1 MHQRTGLVHV
11 RQVEGDAE
19 LQREESQP
27 AFQHGVRRIEGVDLG
42 APPFDLAAF
51 LHLGPAARQMVLV
64 DLLAVGRLVPPLG
77 IEVER
82 PHLDGIAAEME
93 CDTVERILHD
103 HHTLRPAEAAEGG
116 VRLLVGAAGIAD
128 GAEVRDPVGVVGMG
142 ERARHDPRREIE
154 APAGI
159 GRQHGVERP
168 HATLVVEAHRV
179 AIVETVT
186 LAGRHHVDLTR
197 QPELHR
203 PAGMVRRD
211 RCCGCDPG
219 GVALLAAEAA
229 AQAAHHRR
237 HAVKV
242 APEQPR
248 ADMLHLGRMLGRG
261 MDRDVAVLA
270 WQREGDLAFEIEML
284 LPADAELGFEPMRC
298 TCQRRIGIAAQHRR
312 RRLHIGL
319 SFQRRRDVEDRF
331 FGLDLDDD
339 FLDSGTRR
347 IERFRDDHRQRLA
360 RELDPVDGE
369 QRFVLADGRNV
380 VLAGN
385 VRRAKHRDYAGHL
398 RRHGDVDFHEFPAG
412 DGTQH
417 QCTVQRVGRFG
428 HVVDIQRLPRDV
440 LQRAVVAPRLV
451 DLRAHSASTSST
463 RCGSARRSSSRR
475 NRLAATCRR

>member
-1 MHQRTGLVHV
+1 
-11 RQVEGDAE
+11 
-19 LQREESQP
+19 
-27 AFQHGVRRIEGVDLG
+27 
-42 APPFDLAAF
+42 
-51 LHLGPAARQMVLV
+51 MVLF
-64 DLLAVGRLVPPLG
+64 DLLAIGRLVPPLG

-82 PHLDGIAAEME
+82 PHLYGIASEMAR
-93 CDTVERILHD
+93 DAVERVLHD
-103 HHTLRPAEAAEGG
+103 HDTLRPAEAAEGR

-128 GAEVRDPVGVVGMG
+128 GAEVRDPVGIVGMG

-159 GRQHGVERP
+159 GREHGVERP
-168 HATLVVEAHRV
+168 HSALVVEAHRI
-179 AIVETVT
+179 AIVETVP
-186 LAGRHHVDLTR
+186 LAGRHHVDLAR

-211 RCCGCDPG
+211 RCGGCDPG

-261 MDRDVAVLA
+261 MDRDVAVLTR
-270 WQREGDLAFEIEML
+270 QRKGDLAFEIEML
-284 LPADAELGFEPMRC
+284 LPADAEFGFEPMRC
-298 TCQRRIGIAAQHRR
+298 TCHRRIGIAAQHRR
-312 RRLHIGL
+312 RRLHICL
-319 SFQRRRDVEDRF
+319 SFQRRRDVENRF

-339 FLDSGTRR
+339 FLDGGTRR

-369 QRFVLADGRNV
+369 QRLVLADGRNV

-385 VRRAKHRDYAGHL
+385 IRRAKHRDYAGHL
-398 RRHGDVDFHEFPAG
+398 RRHGTVDLQEPAAG

-417 QCTVQRVGRFG
+417 QRAMQRAGWLG
-428 HVVDIQRLPRDV
+428 HVVYIERLPRDM
-440 LQRAVVAPRLV
+440 LQRAVVALCLM
-451 DLRAHSASTSST
+451 DLRAHRDSTSST
-463 RCGSARRSSSRR
+463 RCGSAMRRSSRRSRF
-475 NRLAATCRR
+475 AATCRR